1 MNDLH
6 FTNQPDDHL
15 AIIMLMHLFI
25 RYIMV
30 WWSTSDVVWT
40 AVPRVD
46 YIVEYDSPCTNIG
59 AFSCV
64 GAITVDKVVEHIH
77 QNCPSGGW

>member
-1 MNDLH
+1 
-6 FTNQPDDHL
+6 
-15 AIIMLMHLFI
+15 
-25 RYIMV
+25 
-30 WWSTSDVVWT
+30 VVWT

-77 QNCPSGGW
+77 QNCPSGG